1 MKLYGSLT
9 SPYVRKLRVL
19 LQEKAIAF
27 EFVTENPHDA
37 ASAIPRL
44 NPLGKVPVLELDNRE
59 VLFESTLMV
68 DYLDGLKGEAL
79 MPAKGAARVQA
90 LRWHALG
97 QGMVDAVVTRLMET
111 RRPADKQLPE
121 VIARQEEKIARAL
134 EFAAAADKGEA
145 YLIENR
151 FSVADI
157 ALGIALEYI
166 DFRYP
171 HDWRGRHP
179 RLASWLAGIGA
190 RPAFAATRPP
200 GMERA
205 VDSPR

>member
-1 MKLYGSLT
+1 
-9 SPYVRKLRVL
+9 
-19 LQEKAIAF
+19 LQEKGIACQ
-27 EFVTENPHDA
+27 FVVENPHDA

-44 NPLGKVPVLELDNRE
+44 NPLGKVPVLQLDNNE

-68 DYLDGLKGEAL
+68 DYLDGLKGEPL

-97 QGMVDAVVTRLMET
+97 QGILDAVVARLMET
-111 RRPADKQLPE
+111 RRPADKQIAE

-134 EFAAAADKGEA
+134 EFTASVERGEA
-145 YLIENR
+145 YLLEDR
-151 FSVADI
+151 FTLADI

-179 RLASWLAGIGA
+179 RLALWLAGIST
-190 RPAFAATRPP
+190 RPAFAETQPP

-205 VDSPR
+205 VDSPH